1 MVSQLGLDPAA
12 AAVTVIS
19 IFSEINLLLVVSVAV
34 IVAVYIFTDVKYPV
48 NSPDVLSILRPAP
61 PAVPPDKE

>member
-1 MVSQLGLDPAA
+1 MLIL
-12 AAVTVIS
+12 
-19 IFSEINLLLVVSVAV
+19 SEINLLLVVSVAV
-34 IVAVYIFTDVKYPV
+34 IVAVYVSTVVKYPV